1 MALVSWSAGCLII
14 SVFFAGSFILYLRK
28 SYIPEFFRLFH
39 LYLKNY
45 FKDITNILFMIL
57 KEVITGFILRNL
69 RHSFKLKKVKKS
81 NFTEEQNYKYSY
93 FDVFLTCI
101 IV

>member
-1 MALVSWSAGCLII
+1 
-14 SVFFAGSFILYLRK
+14 
-28 SYIPEFFRLFH
+28 
-39 LYLKNY
+39 
-45 FKDITNILFMIL
+45 MIL